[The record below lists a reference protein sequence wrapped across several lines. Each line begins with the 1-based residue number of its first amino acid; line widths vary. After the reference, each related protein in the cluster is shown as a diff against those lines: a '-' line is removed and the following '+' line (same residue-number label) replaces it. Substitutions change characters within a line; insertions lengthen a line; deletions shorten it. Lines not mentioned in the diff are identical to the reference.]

1 MAQRELGQPLRADG
15 VACLSSFTTAWRAP
29 RGSGSPSHRRQR
41 ATGSDATVPVPTG
54 GASLAARTFEMND
67 ERAVSQARPTYPG
80 GRGDLP
86 ESPKSPRPYS
96 EITGRQGCRP
106 FDARSF
112 GRVTRTRGCPTATQ
126 TTGRTRGTRA
136 WRRDAGRSC
145 PTNTTSKQQDR
156 CRQPAALRSG
166 ARRDDE
172 HSG

>member
-106 FDARSF
+106 FDARQLRARSTHAGLPNGHSDDRTNARDACVAS
-112 GRVTRTRGCPTATQ
+112 GRRQKLPHKHHQQAAGPVPTARCPEERRQ
-126 TTGRTRGTRA
+126 T
-136 WRRDAGRSC
+136 
-145 PTNTTSKQQDR
+145 
-156 CRQPAALRSG
+156 
-166 ARRDDE
+166 
-172 HSG
+172 